1 MIILVFLL
9 WNAAWWTLIGSLIQS
24 EISGG
29 WWSVL
34 ALALLAVTPLA
45 ILVAGF
51 RGALYPSAFI
61 RVWIL
66 RPFWYIQLILPFM
79 GIAGLIGVLVG
90 LPFGA
95 AGTAGRWGM
104 AIIAVLYVAAAAW
117 GYVGMRRLDVR
128 RLDLRFPSLPS
139 GLDGMRIVQ
148 LSDVHIGPH
157 TSKRHIRRILTAVR
171 DAKPD
176 LIAITGDQVDDY
188 ARDVEIFADAFRD
201 LAAPLGVYAV
211 PGNHDVYAG
220 WDAVRSG
227 LEEMGITVL
236 VNRAVPVHRNGDRF
250 WVAGT
255 GDPAGRSWERGGGR
269 SAVPDIGRTL
279 ADVPSNF
286 FVVALAHNPSL
297 WPALAAGGVAVTL
310 SGHTHHGQVSIPRLG
325 WSLASLFTENA
336 MGMYRNDSSV
346 LYVNPGT
353 NFWGIPLRIGA
364 LPEVTVLTI
373 RAGR

>member
-9 WNAAWWTLIGSLIQS
+9 WNAAWWMLIGSLIQS
-24 EISGG
+24 EIFGG
-29 WWSVL
+29 WWSLV
-34 ALALLAVTPLA
+34 AFALLAVCPLA
-45 ILVAGF
+45 IMVAGF
-51 RGALYPSAFI
+51 MGALYPSAFI

-66 RPFWYIQLILPFM
+66 RPFWYIQLILPFL

-90 LPFGA
+90 LPFGS

-104 AIIAVLYVAAAAW
+104 AITAVLYVSAAAW
-117 GYVGMRRLDVR
+117 GYMGMRRLDVR
-128 RLDLRFPSLPS
+128 RLELRFPSLSS
-139 GLDGMRIVQ
+139 GLDGMRIAQ
-148 LSDVHIGPH
+148 LSDIHIGPH

-188 ARDVEIFADAFRD
+188 ARDVVIFADAFRD
-201 LAAPLGVYAV
+201 LAAPLGVFAV

-227 LEEMGITVL
+227 MEEMGITVL
-236 VNRAVPVHRNGDRF
+236 VNRAVSLSHNGAGF

-255 GDPAGRSWERGGGR
+255 GDPAGRSWQRGGGR
-269 SAVPDIGRTL
+269 SAVPDIERTL
-279 ADVPSNF
+279 ASVPSDA
-286 FVVALAHNPSL
+286 FVVTLAHNPAL
-297 WPALAAGGVAVTL
+297 WPELAAGGVALTL
-310 SGHTHHGQVSIPRLG
+310 SGHTHYGQVSIPHLK
-325 WSLASLFTENA
+325 WSLASLFLEHA
-336 MGMYRNDSSV
+336 MDIYRDGSSV

-364 LPEVTVLTI
+364 LPEITVITI
-373 RAGR
+373 RAGS

>member
-29 WWSVL
+29 WWGVT
-34 ALALLAVTPLA
+34 ALALLAVAPLA
-45 ILVAGF
+45 VLVAGF
-51 RGALYPSAFI
+51 RGALYPPAFI

-66 RPFWYIQLILPFM
+66 RPFWYIQLLLPFL
-79 GIAGLIGVLVG
+79 GIAGVIGVVAG

-95 AGTAGRWGM
+95 AGTGGRWSM
-104 AIIAVLYVAAAAW
+104 AIFAVLYIAAAAW
-117 GYVGMRRLDVR
+117 GYMGMRRLDVR
-128 RLDLRFPSLPS
+128 RLDLRFPSLPE
-139 GLDGMRIVQ
+139 GLDGMRIAQ
-148 LSDVHIGPH
+148 LSDIHIGPH
-157 TSKRHIRRILTAVR
+157 TSKRHIRRILTAVL

-188 ARDVEIFADAFRD
+188 ARDVEIFADAFQD
-201 LAAPLGVYAV
+201 LNAPLGVYAV

-236 VNRAVPVHRNGDRF
+236 VNQAVSLNRNGARF

-255 GDPAGRSWERGGGR
+255 GDPAGRSWQRGGGR
-269 SAVPDIGRTL
+269 SAVPDIERTL
-279 ADVPSNF
+279 ARVPSDA
-286 FVVALAHNPSL
+286 FVVALAHNPAL
-297 WPALAAGGVAVTL
+297 WPALAAAGVALTL
-310 SGHTHHGQVSIPRLG
+310 SGHTHHGQISIPHLK
-325 WSLASLFTENA
+325 WSLASLFLEHA
-336 MGMYRNDSSV
+336 MDMYRDGTSI
-346 LYVNPGT
+346 LYINPGT

-364 LPEVTVLTI
+364 MPEVTVVTI
-373 RAGR
+373 QAER